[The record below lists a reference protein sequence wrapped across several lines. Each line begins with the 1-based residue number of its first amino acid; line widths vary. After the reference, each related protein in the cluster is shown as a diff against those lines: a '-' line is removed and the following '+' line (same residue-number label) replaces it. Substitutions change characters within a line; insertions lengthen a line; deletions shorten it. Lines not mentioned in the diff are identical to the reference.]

1 MDYRAAL
8 ICGIDL
14 PIPEC
19 QLIAHQ
25 PSISEI
31 AFVGEADFFIGV
43 QALCLYKS
51 MFIEDKT
58 LSDDITNF
66 QIFMT
71 IMMDKESKKQK
82 DAVNK
87 VLKLCF
93 PEYKILI
100 TPNSLIFTQVKQE
113 DQPQEQKQQ
122 IPSIMVDEKNFESL
136 QIILRKIFCMKDGPM
151 DQQAFNPGNAK
162 AQEIAK
168 KLMRG
173 RDRIAA
179 EKGGSNSSVFS
190 QYISILTVG
199 LNSMSMQDLTKL
211 TMFQLYDLIDRY
223 NLYVKWDL
231 DIRARLAGAK
241 PKEESDNWMKNI
253 H

>member
-19 QLIAHQ
+19 QLVAHQ
-25 PSISEI
+25 PTISEI
-31 AFVGEADFFIGV
+31 AFIGEADFFIGV

-51 MFIEDKT
+51 MFVEDKT

-82 DAVNK
+82 NAVNM

-93 PEYKILI
+93 PDYKILI
-100 TPNSLIFTQVKQE
+100 TPNSLIFNKEGQ
-113 DQPQEQKQQ
+113 
-122 IPSIMVDEKNFESL
+122 SGIMIDEKNFESL
-136 QIILRKIFCMKDGPM
+136 QAILRKIFCMKDGPM

-199 LNSMSMQDLTKL
+199 LSSMSMQDLTKL

>member
-31 AFVGEADFFIGV
+31 AFIGEADFFIGV

-82 DAVNK
+82 NAVNM

-93 PEYKILI
+93 PDYKVLI
-100 TPNSLIFTQVKQE
+100 TPNSLIFNKEGQS
-113 DQPQEQKQQ
+113 Q
-122 IPSIMVDEKNFESL
+122 IMIDEKNFESL
-136 QIILRKIFCMKDGPM
+136 QAILRKIFCMKDGPM

-179 EKGGSNSSVFS
+179 ERGGSNSSVFS
-190 QYISILTVG
+190 QYISILTIG
-199 LNSMSMQDLTKL
+199 LSSMSMQDLTKL

>member
-19 QLIAHQ
+19 QLVVHQ
-25 PSISEI
+25 PTISEI
-31 AFVGEADFFIGV
+31 AFIGEADFFIGV

-51 MFIEDKT
+51 MFVEDKT

-82 DAVNK
+82 NAVNM

-93 PEYKILI
+93 PEYKVLI
-100 TPNSLIFTQVKQE
+100 TPNSLIFNKEGQSGL
-113 DQPQEQKQQ
+113 
-122 IPSIMVDEKNFESL
+122 IVDEKNFEPL
-136 QIILRKIFCMKDGPM
+136 QDILRKIFCMKDGPM

-179 EKGGSNSSVFS
+179 ERGGSNSSVFS

-199 LNSMSMQDLTKL
+199 LSSMSMQDLTKL

>member
-19 QLIAHQ
+19 QLVAHQ

-31 AFVGEADFFIGV
+31 AFIGEADFFIGV

-82 DAVNK
+82 NAVNM

-100 TPNSLIFTQVKQE
+100 TPNSLIFNKEGQS
-113 DQPQEQKQQ
+113 Q
-122 IPSIMVDEKNFESL
+122 IMIDEKNFESL
-136 QIILRKIFCMKDGPM
+136 QSILRKIFCMKDGPM

-199 LNSMSMQDLTKL
+199 LSSMSMQDLTKL

>member
-19 QLIAHQ
+19 QLVAHQ

-31 AFVGEADFFIGV
+31 AFIGEADFFIGV
-43 QALCLYKS
+43 QALCIYKS
-51 MFIEDKT
+51 IFIEDKT

-71 IMMDKESKKQK
+71 IMMDKRSKKQK
-82 DAVNK
+82 NAVNM

-93 PEYKILI
+93 PEYKVLI
-100 TPNSLIFTQVKQE
+100 TPNSLIFNKEGQSG
-113 DQPQEQKQQ
+113 
-122 IPSIMVDEKNFESL
+122 IIVDEKNFEPL
-136 QIILRKIFCMKDGPM
+136 QDILRKIFCMKDGPM

-179 EKGGSNSSVFS
+179 ERGGSNSSVFS

-199 LNSMSMQDLTKL
+199 LSSMSMQDLIKL

>member
-19 QLIAHQ
+19 QLVIHQ
-25 PSISEI
+25 PTISEI
-31 AFVGEADFFIGV
+31 AFIGEADFFIGV

-51 MFIEDKT
+51 MFVEDKT

-82 DAVNK
+82 NAVNM

-93 PEYKILI
+93 PEYKVLI
-100 TPNSLIFTQVKQE
+100 TPNSLIFNKEGQSG
-113 DQPQEQKQQ
+113 
-122 IPSIMVDEKNFESL
+122 IIVDEKNFEPL
-136 QIILRKIFCMKDGPM
+136 QDILRKIFCMKDGPM

-179 EKGGSNSSVFS
+179 ERGGSNSSVFS

-199 LNSMSMQDLTKL
+199 LSSMSMQDLTKL

>member
-25 PSISEI
+25 PNISEI
-31 AFVGEADFFIGV
+31 AFVGEADFFVGV

-51 MFIEDKT
+51 MFVEDKT
-58 LSDDITNF
+58 LSNDITNF

-100 TPNSLIFTQVKQE
+100 TPNSLIFTQE
-113 DQPQEQKQQ
+113 GQPQ
-122 IPSIMVDEKNFESL
+122 IMVDEKNFEAL
-136 QIILRKIFCMKDGPM
+136 QAILRKIFCMKDGPM

-179 EKGGSNSSVFS
+179 ERGGSNSSVFS

>member
-19 QLIAHQ
+19 QLVAHQ

-31 AFVGEADFFIGV
+31 AFIGEADFFIGV

-82 DAVNK
+82 NAVNM

-93 PEYKILI
+93 PEYKVLI
-100 TPNSLIFTQVKQE
+100 TPNSLIFNKEGQSG
-113 DQPQEQKQQ
+113 
-122 IPSIMVDEKNFESL
+122 IIVDEKNFESL
-136 QIILRKIFCMKDGPM
+136 QDILRKIFCMKDGPM

-179 EKGGSNSSVFS
+179 ERGGSNSSVFS

-199 LNSMSMQDLTKL
+199 LSSMSMQDLTKL

>member
-19 QLIAHQ
+19 QLVAHQ
-25 PSISEI
+25 PTISEI
-31 AFVGEADFFIGV
+31 AFIGEADFFIGV

-51 MFIEDKT
+51 MFVEDKT

-82 DAVNK
+82 NAVNM

-93 PEYKILI
+93 PDYKILI
-100 TPNSLIFTQVKQE
+100 TPNSLIFNKEGQSG
-113 DQPQEQKQQ
+113 
-122 IPSIMVDEKNFESL
+122 IIIDEKNFESL
-136 QIILRKIFCMKDGPM
+136 QAILRKIFCMKDGPM

-179 EKGGSNSSVFS
+179 ERGGSNSSVFS

-199 LNSMSMQDLTKL
+199 LSSMSMQDLTKL

>member
-31 AFVGEADFFIGV
+31 AFIGEADFFIGV

-82 DAVNK
+82 NAVHM

-93 PEYKILI
+93 PDYKILI
-100 TPNSLIFTQVKQE
+100 TPNSLIFNKEGQ
-113 DQPQEQKQQ
+113 
-122 IPSIMVDEKNFESL
+122 SGIMIDEKNFESL
-136 QIILRKIFCMKDGPM
+136 QAILRKIFCMKDGPM

-199 LNSMSMQDLTKL
+199 LSSMSMQDLTKL

>member
-19 QLIAHQ
+19 QLVAHQ

-31 AFVGEADFFIGV
+31 AFIGEADFFIGV

-51 MFIEDKT
+51 MFVEDKT

-82 DAVNK
+82 NAVNM

-93 PEYKILI
+93 PDYKILI
-100 TPNSLIFTQVKQE
+100 TPNSLIFNKEGESQVM
-113 DQPQEQKQQ
+113 
-122 IPSIMVDEKNFESL
+122 IDEKNFESL
-136 QIILRKIFCMKDGPM
+136 QAILRKIFCMKDGPM

-179 EKGGSNSSVFS
+179 ERGGSNSSVFS
-190 QYISILTVG
+190 QYISILTIG
-199 LNSMSMQDLTKL
+199 LSSMSMQDLTKL

>member
-19 QLIAHQ
+19 QLVAHQ
-25 PSISEI
+25 PTISEI
-31 AFVGEADFFIGV
+31 AFIGEADFFIGV

-51 MFIEDKT
+51 MFVEDKT

-82 DAVNK
+82 NAVNM

-93 PEYKILI
+93 PDYKVLI
-100 TPNSLIFTQVKQE
+100 TPNSLIFNKEGQS
-113 DQPQEQKQQ
+113 Q
-122 IPSIMVDEKNFESL
+122 IMIDEKNFESL
-136 QIILRKIFCMKDGPM
+136 QAILRKIFCMKDGPM

-179 EKGGSNSSVFS
+179 ERGGSNSSVFS

-199 LNSMSMQDLTKL
+199 LSSMSMQDLTKL

>member
-31 AFVGEADFFIGV
+31 AFIGEADFFIGV

-51 MFIEDKT
+51 MFVEDKT

-82 DAVNK
+82 NAVNM

-93 PEYKILI
+93 PDYKILI
-100 TPNSLIFTQVKQE
+100 TPNSLIFNKEGQS
-113 DQPQEQKQQ
+113 Q
-122 IPSIMVDEKNFESL
+122 IMIDEKNFECSYA
-136 QIILRKIFCMKDGPM
+136 IFLLH
-151 DQQAFNPGNAK
+151 F
-162 AQEIAK
+162 
-168 KLMRG
+168 
-173 RDRIAA
+173 
-179 EKGGSNSSVFS
+179 F
-190 QYISILTVG
+190 Y
-199 LNSMSMQDLTKL
+199 
-211 TMFQLYDLIDRY
+211 
-223 NLYVKWDL
+223 
-231 DIRARLAGAK
+231 
-241 PKEESDNWMKNI
+241 
-253 H
+253 

>member
-82 DAVNK
+82 NAVNM

-93 PEYKILI
+93 PDYKILI
-100 TPNSLIFTQVKQE
+100 TPNSLIFNKEGQS
-113 DQPQEQKQQ
+113 Q
-122 IPSIMVDEKNFESL
+122 IMIDEKNFESL
-136 QIILRKIFCMKDGPM
+136 QAILRKIFCMKDGPM

-179 EKGGSNSSVFS
+179 ERGGSNSSVFS
-190 QYISILTVG
+190 QYISILTIG
-199 LNSMSMQDLTKL
+199 LSSMSMQDLTKL

>member
-1 MDYRAAL
+1 MDYRDAL

-19 QLIAHQ
+19 QLVVHQ
-25 PSISEI
+25 PTISEI
-31 AFVGEADFFIGV
+31 AFIGEADFFIGV

-51 MFIEDKT
+51 MFVEDKT

-82 DAVNK
+82 NAVNM

-93 PEYKILI
+93 PEYKVLI
-100 TPNSLIFTQVKQE
+100 TPNSLIFNKEGQSG
-113 DQPQEQKQQ
+113 
-122 IPSIMVDEKNFESL
+122 IIVDEKNFEPL
-136 QIILRKIFCMKDGPM
+136 QDILRKIFCMKDGPM

-179 EKGGSNSSVFS
+179 ERGGSNSSVFS

-199 LNSMSMQDLTKL
+199 LSSMSMQDLIKL

-231 DIRARLAGAK
+231 DIKARLAGAK

>member
-19 QLIAHQ
+19 QLVAHQ
-25 PSISEI
+25 PTISEI
-31 AFVGEADFFIGV
+31 AFIGEADFFIGV

-51 MFIEDKT
+51 MFIEDKS

-82 DAVNK
+82 NAVNM

-93 PEYKILI
+93 PDYKILI
-100 TPNSLIFTQVKQE
+100 TPNSLIFNKEGQSG
-113 DQPQEQKQQ
+113 
-122 IPSIMVDEKNFESL
+122 IIIDEKNFESL
-136 QIILRKIFCMKDGPM
+136 QAILRKIFCMKDGPM

-179 EKGGSNSSVFS
+179 ERGGSNSSVFS

-199 LNSMSMQDLTKL
+199 LSSMSMQDLTKL

>member
-19 QLIAHQ
+19 QLVAHQ
-25 PSISEI
+25 PTISEI
-31 AFVGEADFFIGV
+31 AFIGEADFFIGV

-51 MFIEDKT
+51 MFVEDKT

-82 DAVNK
+82 NAVNM

-93 PEYKILI
+93 PDYKILI
-100 TPNSLIFTQVKQE
+100 TPNSLIFNKEGQ
-113 DQPQEQKQQ
+113 
-122 IPSIMVDEKNFESL
+122 SGIMIDEKNFDSL
-136 QIILRKIFCMKDGPM
+136 QAILRKIFCMKDGPM

-162 AQEIAK
+162 AQEIAR

-199 LNSMSMQDLTKL
+199 LSSMSMQDLTKL

>member
-19 QLIAHQ
+19 QLVAHQ

-31 AFVGEADFFIGV
+31 AFIGEADFFIGV

-51 MFIEDKT
+51 MFVEDKT

-82 DAVNK
+82 NAVNM

-93 PEYKILI
+93 PDYKILI
-100 TPNSLIFTQVKQE
+100 TPNSLIFNKEGESQ
-113 DQPQEQKQQ
+113 
-122 IPSIMVDEKNFESL
+122 IMVDEKNFDSL
-136 QIILRKIFCMKDGPM
+136 QSILRKIFCMKDGPM

-179 EKGGSNSSVFS
+179 ERGGSNSSVFS

-199 LNSMSMQDLTKL
+199 LSSMSMQDLTKL

>member
-19 QLIAHQ
+19 QLVVHQ
-25 PSISEI
+25 PTISEI
-31 AFVGEADFFIGV
+31 AFIGEADFFIGV

-51 MFIEDKT
+51 MFVEDKT

-82 DAVNK
+82 NAVNM

-93 PEYKILI
+93 PDYKVLI
-100 TPNSLIFTQVKQE
+100 TPNSLIFNKEGQSG
-113 DQPQEQKQQ
+113 
-122 IPSIMVDEKNFESL
+122 IIVDEKNFEPL
-136 QIILRKIFCMKDGPM
+136 QDILRKIFCMKDGPM

-179 EKGGSNSSVFS
+179 ERGGSNSSVFS
-190 QYISILTVG
+190 QYISILTIG
-199 LNSMSMQDLTKL
+199 LSSMSMQDLIKL

>member
-19 QLIAHQ
+19 QLVAHQ
-25 PSISEI
+25 PTISEI
-31 AFVGEADFFIGV
+31 AFIGEADFFIGV

-51 MFIEDKT
+51 MFVEDKT

-82 DAVNK
+82 NAVNM

-93 PEYKILI
+93 PDYKILI
-100 TPNSLIFTQVKQE
+100 TPNSLIFNKEGQSG
-113 DQPQEQKQQ
+113 
-122 IPSIMVDEKNFESL
+122 IIIDEKNFESL
-136 QIILRKIFCMKDGPM
+136 QAILRKIFCMKDGPM

-199 LNSMSMQDLTKL
+199 LSSMSMQDLTKL

>member
-31 AFVGEADFFIGV
+31 AFIGEADFFIGV

-82 DAVNK
+82 DAVNM

-93 PEYKILI
+93 PDYKILI
-100 TPNSLIFTQVKQE
+100 TPNSLIFNKEGQ
-113 DQPQEQKQQ
+113 
-122 IPSIMVDEKNFESL
+122 SGIMIDEKNFESL
-136 QIILRKIFCMKDGPM
+136 QVILRKIFCMKDGPM

-179 EKGGSNSSVFS
+179 ERGGSNSSVFS
-190 QYISILTVG
+190 QYISILTIG
-199 LNSMSMQDLTKL
+199 LSSMSMQDLTKL

>member
-82 DAVNK
+82 NAVNM

-93 PEYKILI
+93 PDYKVLI
-100 TPNSLIFTQVKQE
+100 TPNSLIFNKEGQSG
-113 DQPQEQKQQ
+113 
-122 IPSIMVDEKNFESL
+122 IIVDEKNFEPL
-136 QIILRKIFCMKDGPM
+136 QDILRKIFCMKDGPM

-179 EKGGSNSSVFS
+179 ERGGSNSSVFS

-199 LNSMSMQDLTKL
+199 LSSMSMQDLTKL

>member
-19 QLIAHQ
+19 QLVAHQ
-25 PSISEI
+25 PTISEI
-31 AFVGEADFFIGV
+31 AFIGEADFFIGV

-82 DAVNK
+82 NAVNM

-100 TPNSLIFTQVKQE
+100 TPNSLIFNKE
-113 DQPQEQKQQ
+113 GQPQ
-122 IPSIMVDEKNFESL
+122 IMIDEKNFDSL
-136 QIILRKIFCMKDGPM
+136 QSILRKIFCMKDGPM

-199 LNSMSMQDLTKL
+199 LSSMSMQDLTKL

>member
-19 QLIAHQ
+19 QLVVHQ
-25 PSISEI
+25 PTISEI
-31 AFVGEADFFIGV
+31 AFIGEADFFIGV

-51 MFIEDKT
+51 MFVEDKT

-82 DAVNK
+82 NAVNM

-93 PEYKILI
+93 PDYKVLI
-100 TPNSLIFTQVKQE
+100 TPNSLIFNKEGQSG
-113 DQPQEQKQQ
+113 
-122 IPSIMVDEKNFESL
+122 IIVDEKNFEPL
-136 QIILRKIFCMKDGPM
+136 QDILRKIFCMKDGPM

-179 EKGGSNSSVFS
+179 ERGGSNSSVFS

-199 LNSMSMQDLTKL
+199 LSSMSMQDLTKL

-231 DIRARLAGAK
+231 DIRARLACAK

>member
-19 QLIAHQ
+19 QLVVHQ
-25 PSISEI
+25 PTISEI
-31 AFVGEADFFIGV
+31 AFIGEADFFIGV

-51 MFIEDKT
+51 MFVEDKT

-82 DAVNK
+82 NAVNM

-93 PEYKILI
+93 PDYKVLI
-100 TPNSLIFTQVKQE
+100 TPNSLIFNKEGQSG
-113 DQPQEQKQQ
+113 
-122 IPSIMVDEKNFESL
+122 IIVDEKNFEPL
-136 QIILRKIFCMKDGPM
+136 QDILRKIFCMKDGPM

-179 EKGGSNSSVFS
+179 ERGGSNSSVFS

-199 LNSMSMQDLTKL
+199 LSSMSMQDLIKL

>member
-31 AFVGEADFFIGV
+31 AFIGEADFFIGV

-82 DAVNK
+82 DAVNM

-93 PEYKILI
+93 PDYKVLI
-100 TPNSLIFTQVKQE
+100 TPNSLIFNK
-113 DQPQEQKQQ
+113 DGQPG
-122 IPSIMVDEKNFESL
+122 IIVDEKNFEPL
-136 QIILRKIFCMKDGPM
+136 QDILRKIFCMKDGPM

-179 EKGGSNSSVFS
+179 ERGGSNSSVFS

-199 LNSMSMQDLTKL
+199 LSSMSMQDLTKL

>member
-31 AFVGEADFFIGV
+31 AFIGEADFFIGV

-51 MFIEDKT
+51 MFVEDKT

-82 DAVNK
+82 NAVNM

-93 PEYKILI
+93 PDYKILI
-100 TPNSLIFTQVKQE
+100 TPNSLIFNKEGQ
-113 DQPQEQKQQ
+113 
-122 IPSIMVDEKNFESL
+122 SGIMIDEKNFESL
-136 QIILRKIFCMKDGPM
+136 QAILRKIFCMKDGPM

-179 EKGGSNSSVFS
+179 ERGGSNSSVFS
-190 QYISILTVG
+190 QYISILTIG
-199 LNSMSMQDLTKL
+199 LSSMSMQDLTKL

>member
-82 DAVNK
+82 NAVNM

-93 PEYKILI
+93 PDYKILI
-100 TPNSLIFTQVKQE
+100 TPNSLIFNKEGQ
-113 DQPQEQKQQ
+113 
-122 IPSIMVDEKNFESL
+122 SGIMIDEKNFDSL
-136 QIILRKIFCMKDGPM
+136 QAILRKIFCMKDGPM

-179 EKGGSNSSVFS
+179 ERGGSNSSVFS

-199 LNSMSMQDLTKL
+199 LSSMPMQDLTKL

>member
-19 QLIAHQ
+19 QLVVHQ
-25 PSISEI
+25 PTISEI
-31 AFVGEADFFIGV
+31 AFIGEADFFIGV

-51 MFIEDKT
+51 MFVEDKT

-82 DAVNK
+82 NAVNM

-93 PEYKILI
+93 PEYKVLI
-100 TPNSLIFTQVKQE
+100 TPNSLIFNKEGQSG
-113 DQPQEQKQQ
+113 
-122 IPSIMVDEKNFESL
+122 IIVDEKNFEPL
-136 QIILRKIFCMKDGPM
+136 QDILRKIFCMKDGPM

-179 EKGGSNSSVFS
+179 ERGGSNSSVFS

-199 LNSMSMQDLTKL
+199 LSSMSMQDLTKL

-223 NLYVKWDL
+223 NLYIKWDL

>member
-82 DAVNK
+82 NAVNM

-93 PEYKILI
+93 PDYKILI
-100 TPNSLIFTQVKQE
+100 TPNSLIFNKEGQS
-113 DQPQEQKQQ
+113 Q
-122 IPSIMVDEKNFESL
+122 IMIDEKNFESL
-136 QIILRKIFCMKDGPM
+136 QAILRKIFCMKDGPM

-199 LNSMSMQDLTKL
+199 LSSMSMQDLTKL

>member
-82 DAVNK
+82 NAVNM

-93 PEYKILI
+93 PDYKVLI
-100 TPNSLIFTQVKQE
+100 TPNSLIFNKEGQSG
-113 DQPQEQKQQ
+113 
-122 IPSIMVDEKNFESL
+122 IIIDEKNFEPL
-136 QIILRKIFCMKDGPM
+136 QNILRKIFCMKDGPM

-179 EKGGSNSSVFS
+179 ERGGSNSSVFS

-199 LNSMSMQDLTKL
+199 LSSMSMQDLTKL

>member
-19 QLIAHQ
+19 QLVAHQ
-25 PSISEI
+25 PNISEI

-58 LSDDITNF
+58 LSDNITNF

-100 TPNSLIFTQVKQE
+100 TPNSLIFTQE
-113 DQPQEQKQQ
+113 GQPQ
-122 IPSIMVDEKNFESL
+122 IMVDEKNFEAL
-136 QIILRKIFCMKDGPM
+136 QAILRKIFCMKDGPM
-151 DQQAFNPGNAK
+151 DQQAFNPGNDK
-162 AQEIAK
+162 AREIAK

-179 EKGGSNSSVFS
+179 ERGGSNSSVFS

-199 LNSMSMQDLTKL
+199 LSSMSMQELTKL